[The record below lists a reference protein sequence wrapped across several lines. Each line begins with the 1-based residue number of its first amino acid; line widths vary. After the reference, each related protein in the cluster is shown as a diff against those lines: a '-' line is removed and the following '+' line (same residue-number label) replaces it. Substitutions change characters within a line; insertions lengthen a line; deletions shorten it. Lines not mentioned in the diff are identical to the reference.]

1 MKKFILVM
9 AAVLG
14 LAVVASAQP
23 RAIGVRAGYGAEVS
37 YQHTLGADNFAE
49 IDLGWSVG
57 AFNVGAAY
65 DFQVCPVGPFNFYAG
80 PQAYIGFG
88 GYTNAE
94 GQNATQLWAGVGAQ
108 LGLEYCFEQ
117 IPLQLS
123 LDWKPSFNLVPA
135 TGFGWQG
142 IALGM
147 RYLF

>member
-1 MKKFILVM
+1 MKKILVVL

-14 LAVVASAQP
+14 MTVVAAAQP
-23 RAIGVRAGYGAEVS
+23 RAIGVRAGYGAELS
-37 YQHTLGADNFAE
+37 YQHTLGAQNFAE

-57 AFNVGAAY
+57 AFNAGLAY

-88 GYTNAE
+88 GYTDAD
-94 GQNATQLWAGVGAQ
+94 GKTASQLWAGVGAQ

-142 IALGM
+142 IALGI

>member
-1 MKKFILVM
+1 MKKFLLVVTVVLGM
-9 AAVLG
+9 AAV
-14 LAVVASAQP
+14 AAAQP
-23 RAIGVRAGYGAEVS
+23 RALGIRAGYGAEVS
-37 YQHTLGADNFAE
+37 YQHTLGAANFAE

-57 AFNVGAAY
+57 AFNAGLAY
-65 DFQVCPVGPFNFYAG
+65 DFQICPVGPFNFYAG

-88 GYTNAE
+88 GYAE
-94 GQNATQLWAGVGAQ
+94 GDGPKDTKLWAGVGAQ
-108 LGLEYCFEQ
+108 LGLEYCFEE

-142 IALGM
+142 IALGI